1 MISKQLTTKLV
12 TTSFA
17 IALAFVFST
26 VSAQMMSPED
36 RAAQAEKSANA
47 DFTTAALI
55 DPNTATLEE
64 LSAIEGLSTE
74 QAQAII
80 DNRPFATPSE
90 MHAAIGGADMS
101 AEQLFSVYS
110 AVFVKVNLNTGAN
123 EDFQLVPTTLSARK
137 LAHEFEE
144 YRPYETM
151 EDFSREMKKYV
162 SDKEV
167 AFLERYVEIE

>member
-1 MISKQLTTKLV
+1 MISKTLNLFICLALGLAV
-12 TTSFA
+12 TSA
-17 IALAFVFST
+17 
-26 VSAQMMSPED
+26 SAQMMSSEE

-47 DFTTAALI
+47 DFVTAPLI
-55 DPNTATLEE
+55 NPNTATLEE
-64 LSAIEGLSTE
+64 LTAISGLSADK
-74 QAQAII
+74 AQAII

-90 MHAAIGGADMS
+90 LHAAIGGADLS
-101 AEQLFSVYS
+101 AEELFTIYS

-144 YRPYETM
+144 YRPYKQM
-151 EDFSREMKKYV
+151 SDFSREMSKYV

-167 AFLERYVEIE
+167 SFLERFVEI